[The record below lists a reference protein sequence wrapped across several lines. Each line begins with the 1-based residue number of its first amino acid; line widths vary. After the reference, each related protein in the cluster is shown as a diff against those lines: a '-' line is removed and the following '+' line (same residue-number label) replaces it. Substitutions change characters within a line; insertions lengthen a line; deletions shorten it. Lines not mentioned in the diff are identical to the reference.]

1 MKRSLK
7 NMRTAKGTSAM
18 ANEKG
23 VALVMSLLM
32 LFLFTVLGIAVI
44 YLSSANLKSASY
56 EKMSA
61 LAFSAAE
68 SGLTQARNDMQVYV
82 LGVPLNGQW
91 PAADSTVVAGVM
103 GGAATKTYTVA
114 VLGQSMTFAYTLS
127 DYGSAADKTVLVTS
141 TGTFQNVQ
149 QRIEAVI
156 RYEPPDQIGSQECYN
171 SKCTS
176 VDQGSGATV
185 TNAVNSSVTL

>member
-1 MKRSLK
+1 VNK
-7 NMRTAKGTSAM
+7 TAGQTIR
-18 ANEKG
+18 NEKG

-32 LFLFTVLGIAVI
+32 LFLFTVLGVAVI
-44 YLSSANLKSASY
+44 YLSSTNIKSAAY

-82 LGVPLNGQW
+82 LGTALNGQW
-91 PAADSTVVAGVM
+91 PAADTTVVNGVM
-103 GGAATKTYTVA
+103 AGAATITKTVA
-114 VLGQSMTFAYTLS
+114 VMGQSMTFAYTIS
-127 DYGSAADKTVLVTS
+127 DYGTASDKTVLVVS
-141 TGTFQNVQ
+141 TGTYQNVQ

-176 VDQGSGATV
+176 VDQGSGGTV
-185 TNAVNSSVTL
+185 TNAVNSTAHL

>member
-1 MKRSLK
+1 MRSVK
-7 NMRTAKGTSAM
+7 CTATM
-18 ANEKG
+18 TNEKG

-82 LGVPLNGQW
+82 LGSANGQW
-91 PAADSTVVAGVM
+91 PAADATVVGGVM

-114 VLGQSMTFAYTLS
+114 VMGQSMTFAYTLS

>member
-1 MKRSLK
+1 MKSIPAPQTIG
-7 NMRTAKGTSAM
+7 ND
-18 ANEKG
+18 KG

-44 YLSSANLKSASY
+44 YLSSTNIKSASY

-68 SGLTQARNDMQVYV
+68 SGLTQARNDMQAYV
-82 LGVPLNGQW
+82 IAAPLNGQW

-103 GGAATKTYTVA
+103 KGAASIPYTVP
-114 VLGQSMTFAYTLS
+114 VMGKSMTFAYTIT
-127 DYGSAADKTVLVTS
+127 DYGTASDKTVLVVS
-141 TGTFQNVQ
+141 TGTYQNVQ
-149 QRIEAVI
+149 QRIEAVV
-156 RYEPPDQIGSQECYN
+156 RYEPGDQIGSQECYN

-185 TNAVNSSVTL
+185 TNAVNSTAHL